1 MEICRKR
8 EKAVKSCG
16 KRVYKVNNKKE
27 INKVMQTKR
36 NKEMWNKKI
45 KIGEIYKEID
55 SNKEVGDKERE
66 REGINKNKNRK
77 QKTEVGD
84 DEKRKKG

>member
-27 INKVMQTKR
+27 INKVMWT
-36 NKEMWNKKI
+36 
-45 KIGEIYKEID
+45 KEI
-55 SNKEVGDKERE
+55 KKC
-66 REGINKNKNRK
+66 GI
-77 QKTEVGD
+77 
-84 DEKRKKG
+84 KR